1 MPGFISEPN
10 FEDEISIEVEGE
22 EDDEDNFVRSQKNEI

>member
-10 FEDEISIEVEGE
+10 FEDDISIEVEGE
-22 EDDEDNFVRSQKNEI
+22 EDDEPDLVRSQKN